1 MAILGEIATGAKKEG
16 KREGENLLLIP
27 DRKAAIRK
35 AFSIAK
41 KDDIVLL
48 LGKGHE
54 NSIIYKDRVMPYDE
68 INEAKTALGEAGYK
82 RG

>member
-1 MAILGEIATGAKKEG
+1 MIAEGCPGKKRGEELYI
-16 KREGENLLLIP
+16 IP
-27 DRKAAIRK
+27 NRYEAIRK

-54 NSIIYKDRVMPYDE
+54 NSIIYKNKTVPYDE
-68 INEAKTALGEAGYK
+68 TREAETALAEMGFGEN
-82 RG
+82 